1 MPPINSIETFRRV
14 LAAIDCRV
22 RLSPP
27 ELKLLTA
34 MRSGNWSIR
43 SCLRLSIEPCFVSAT
58 IFSIIPGGRLIIQ
71 DSFLHDREVLY
82 LEEVRLFAL
91 SMLLVTPA

>member
-1 MPPINSIETFRRV
+1 M
-14 LAAIDCRV
+14 
-22 RLSPP
+22 
-27 ELKLLTA
+27 
-34 MRSGNWSIR
+34 
-43 SCLRLSIEPCFVSAT
+43 
-58 IFSIIPGGRLIIQ
+58 FSIIPGGRLIIQ